1 MATATITARCKFS
14 GNAIYAIY
22 SINIFKSPCSP
33 VNIPICQKPLVRLFQ
48 HLVPSPPPLRI
59 LKIQTHTNGLV
70 GPTSVHSVLSLPQ
83 TQLCCYDCSHECHSL
98 SLPQSVD
105 HGPLTGYW
113 MTSRHDRF
121 GQAPCKAQ
129 PSTPCV
135 LHVLPCQLQWRRSL
149 TTKRSTKACP
159 RCLRKASVHLAP

>member
-1 MATATITARCKFS
+1 MRL
-14 GNAIYAIY
+14 IYLRVSIY
-22 SINIFKSPCSP
+22 SNHHVHLSTSQFARSHS
-33 VNIPICQKPLVRLFQ
+33 LRLFQ